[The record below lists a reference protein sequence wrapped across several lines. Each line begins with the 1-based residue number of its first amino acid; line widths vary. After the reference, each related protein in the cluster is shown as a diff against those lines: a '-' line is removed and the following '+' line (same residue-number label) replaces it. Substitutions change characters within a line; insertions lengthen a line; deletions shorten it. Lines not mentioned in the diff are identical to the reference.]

1 MKKKILSLCLVL
13 ALAATAIIGGTLA
26 YFTDKDSKDNVFSV
40 GGIDIAVEE
49 TNKVQIGEEDPVDVD
64 DYEFDNIMPNTK
76 ITKTA
81 VVKNEDTENDAYVRV
96 VVHFNK
102 YEEVYDILGQE
113 DENGNALY
121 SVEEVFPGWDFS
133 FEKVNG
139 MRFTS
144 TRTPGTDQTTGVELI
159 AVDEIMHSIAG
170 GTILLSGNNYFTTDA
185 EQGETSVSG
194 FTKEEA
200 GRVVV
205 KANNIPADIIN
216 GDLQSYIYYQDV
228 AGVYHTGANV
238 GGATG
243 GEGAW
248 IFYLKMPASSEYTLF
263 KGINAL
269 PGFDE
274 QDMTLFDGLEIR
286 VCADAIQ
293 VSGFDTAKDA
303 FEALQE
309 AHPLADWEFGE

>member
-26 YFTDKDSKDNVFSV
+26 YFTDKDSADNVFSV

-49 TNKVQIGEEDPVDVD
+49 TNKVQIGNDVPVDVD
-64 DYEFDNIMPNTK
+64 DFSFDNIMPNTQ

-81 VVKNEDTENDAYVRV
+81 VVKNEDTTNDAYVRV

-102 YEEVYDILGQE
+102 YEEVYDILDQQNE
-113 DENGNALY
+113 DGAVKY
-121 SVEEVFPGWDFS
+121 TVESVFPGWDFT
-133 FEKVNG
+133 FDKVEG
-139 MRFTS
+139 MRFTN
-144 TRTPGTDQTTGVELI
+144 TRTAGTNEDGVTLI

-170 GTILLSGNNYFTTDA
+170 GNILLSGDNYFTTDA
-185 EQGETSVSG
+185 EQGNISVNG
-194 FTKEEA
+194 FSKDSA
-200 GRVVV
+200 GRVV
-205 KANNIPADIIN
+205 IHADSLSSKVL
-216 GDLQSYIYYQDV
+216 GDLQNYIYYQDV
-228 AGVYHTGANV
+228 AGIYHTGAYV

-248 IFYLKMPASSEYTLF
+248 IFYLKMPAGTEYTLF
-263 KGINAL
+263 DGINAL

-293 VSGFDTAKDA
+293 VSGFDDAHDA

-309 AHPLADWEFGE
+309 VHPLADWKFGE